1 LSDTYFDS
9 TPSEIQTPEERAGL
23 NPPDDIQMRR
33 TNPKRYDKRHDQ
45 YDDNNDAGHDSGIE
59 NRFEDPPSLLS
70 WNISEP
76 IANNIDELIEMAVPG
91 QIWKSKNSEG
101 TQYLYIFD
109 KPYKKGRYW
118 IGGATWAWSVN
129 KAIEKYKDPG
139 MRGASW
145 SNPSDIFPLIN
156 IEDFEVPK
164 DYDKLSWDILWPLDI
179 AENIGEFLE
188 FAQQGDVW
196 QRSQKDF
203 YYYVE
208 DALTITDKK
217 DINGD
222 PIINGGYWSR
232 SEPEFQRDFN
242 SGFNVND
249 FPMKLYLR
257 EGKVVSSK
265 LSLADEMEIDGKI
278 YVRLP
283 DPSGASG
290 SIGAAFELKKRNGR
304 MWCPKDRKKEFDEL
318 MSSIE
323 DDLKKSSL
331 IEELDW
337 QIDALVNGGRDEKG
351 ILNRLISKRAALG
364 WDIPNIELEVED
376 IVTHHS
382 KCCIFNSGG
391 IIKSKDYFGTIW
403 DNMQFVDKGI
413 IISKIPAHN
422 TGKGDIGIVVINRT
436 DENVY
441 GVESI
446 PKGEDL
452 HYYLESDLD
461 LVSKKQSWDLPEQE
475 EIKVGDVVK
484 IVSNVGNAGISYS
497 VDCTGS
503 VDFIIS
509 PESSKYVK
517 DVFGIDNEFEFYDVD
532 WKYFKDKVIYVV
544 GDLGLFTREDL
555 ELIESKQAFD
565 LDDNRVSY
573 ESIPQDIRFKFREQ
587 HQDLFNRHPEI
598 LQGMNNIEFV
608 FTNRPYGIDPS
619 IPGYV
624 HPDDLEVDLYG
635 TPELLKKNPE
645 AVVAML
651 NVILQYVLKLKGF
664 EKTAATLDPNL
675 LDAFDKSEKDYVTQ
689 HENRLQRLGPSTN
702 VVWSSPEVQEF
713 RFTELLKLGDFTD
726 KKILDIGCGFGSF
739 LDFIKEHGQIPERYV
754 GIDLSEKMLDEAR
767 KQHPEEFFEL
777 RNVRIDPFDTDIFDY
792 GIASGIFANDHNN
805 WDDHVIEILKSILN
819 SCKLG
824 IGVNFLHEHMN
835 YIGGGL
841 HYDNPNRV
849 VDMLEKALDAK
860 IELLDHPEDNDFT
873 LLIRK

>member
-1 LSDTYFDS
+1 
-9 TPSEIQTPEERAGL
+9 
-23 NPPDDIQMRR
+23 MRR

-59 NRFEDPPSLLS
+59 NRFEDPPSLIS
-70 WNISEP
+70 WDISEP
-76 IANNIDELIEMAVPG
+76 IANNIDELIKMAVPG
-91 QIWKSKNSEG
+91 QIWRSKKSEDIE
-101 TQYLYIFD
+101 YLYIFD
-109 KPYKKGRYW
+109 KPYKKGRCW
-118 IGGATWAWSVN
+118 IGGATWAWGV
-129 KAIEKYKDPG
+129 KQAIEKYTDVSL
-139 MRGASW
+139 RGASW
-145 SNPSDIFPLIN
+145 SNPQDVFPFTFIGY
-156 IEDFEVPK
+156 FEVPS
-164 DYDKLSWDILWPLDI
+164 DYDKLSWDISEPLDI

-217 DINGD
+217 DMNGD

-232 SEPEFQRDFN
+232 LEPEFHIDVN
-242 SGFNVND
+242 SGFHVYD

-265 LSLADEMEIDGKI
+265 LSLADEMEIEGKI
-278 YVRLP
+278 YVKLP

-331 IEELDW
+331 VEELDW
-337 QIDALVNGGRDEKG
+337 QVDALVNVGRDEKG
-351 ILNRLISKRAALG
+351 ILNRLISKRAALT
-364 WDIPNIELEVED
+364 WDIPD
-376 IVTHHS
+376 I
-382 KCCIFNSGG
+382 
-391 IIKSKDYFGTIW
+391 
-403 DNMQFVDKGI
+403 
-413 IISKIPAHN
+413 
-422 TGKGDIGIVVINRT
+422 R
-436 DENVY
+436 
-441 GVESI
+441 
-446 PKGEDL
+446 
-452 HYYLESDLD
+452 
-461 LVSKKQSWDLPEQE
+461 QSWDLPEQE
-475 EIKVGDVVK
+475 EIKVGDMVK
-484 IVSNVGNAGISYS
+484 IVSNVGNGGYS
-497 VDCTGS
+497 FSIGRSGFVDLIFS
-503 VDFIIS
+503 S
-509 PESSKYVK
+509 ESSFYDKVMHGGKNEAEFSDVDMKYFNNKNVYI
-517 DVFGIDNEFEFYDVD
+517 IDN
-532 WKYFKDKVIYVV
+532 
-544 GDLGLFTREDL
+544 LGLFTREDL
-555 ELIESKQAFD
+555 ELIESKKAFD

-619 IPGYV
+619 TPGYI

-635 TPELLKKNPE
+635 TPELLKNNPE

-651 NVILQYVLKLKGF
+651 NVILQHVLKLKGF
-664 EKTAATLDPNL
+664 EKTAATLDPEL
-675 LDAFDKSEKDYVTQ
+675 LDAFDKSEKDYVIQ

-702 VVWSSPEVQEF
+702 VVWSSPEVQKF

-739 LDFIKEHGQIPERYV
+739 LDFIKEHGQIPERYI
-754 GIDLSEKMLDEAR
+754 GIDLSEKMLEESR

-777 RNVRIDPFDTDIFDY
+777 RNVRVDPFDTDVFDY

-824 IGVNFLHEHMN
+824 IGVNFLHEHMS

-849 VDMLEKALDAK
+849 VDMLGKALDAK
-860 IELLDHPEDNDFT
+860 IELLDNPEDNDFT